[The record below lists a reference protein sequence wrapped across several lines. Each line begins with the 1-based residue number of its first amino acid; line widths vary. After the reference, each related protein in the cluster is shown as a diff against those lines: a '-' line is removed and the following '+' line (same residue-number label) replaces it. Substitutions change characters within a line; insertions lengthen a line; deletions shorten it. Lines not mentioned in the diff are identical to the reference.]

1 MREIRPSVL
10 TIIINFIY
18 ENENNQNDEMLKP
31 LRELPELVFKFAS
44 FKPVKNN
51 MREKMNDQTK

>member
-18 ENENNQNDEMLKP
+18 GQENIDSDEVLLS
-31 LRELPELVFKFAS
+31 LRELPELIFKFAA

-51 MREKMNDQTK
+51 MQKGVD

>member
-18 ENENNQNDEMLKP
+18 ENENAQNDEILKS
-31 LRELPELVFKFAS
+31 LK
-44 FKPVKNN
+44 
-51 MREKMNDQTK
+51 